1 MSATTTRDTVEM
13 IGALTGSLAIQAVY
27 YVLCLRTL
35 AS

>member
-1 MSATTTRDTVEM
+1 MSATSIRGTLEM
-13 IGALTGSLAIQAVY
+13 AGALTGSLAIQALY